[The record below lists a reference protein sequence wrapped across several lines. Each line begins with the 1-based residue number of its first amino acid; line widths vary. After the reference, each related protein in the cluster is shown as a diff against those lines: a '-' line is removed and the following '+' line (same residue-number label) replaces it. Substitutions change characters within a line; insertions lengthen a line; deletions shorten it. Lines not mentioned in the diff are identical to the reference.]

1 MRRKIILTVFGVLLL
16 FSQACLAQAPRQIA
30 GFVLGGNFSDFKE
43 KLRMETVLPIRYR
56 EYLKEVEIKPIEGF
70 KSGLVWFGT
79 CNEPNRIVRIKLKY
93 ADSSKKFYSKL
104 LERFKQRFGEPDEW
118 RGDPFHVVIAWKWS
132 FIDSNRNPISMIL
145 QHNTLDAEEKKGNA
159 LKMTL
164 TDLINQEHLCHEK
177 KYPREGQARK
187 KRRKRAR
194 GKGVNW
200 DLFVP
205 R

>member
-1 MRRKIILTVFGVLLL
+1 MKKIIILTVFGVLFL
-16 FSQACLAQAPRQIA
+16 FSRVGLAQAPSQIA
-30 GFVLGGNFSDFKE
+30 GFVLGGNFSEFKE
-43 KLRMETVLPIRYR
+43 KVQMETVLPIRYR
-56 EYLKEVEIKPIEGF
+56 EYLMEVEIKRIEGF

-93 ADSSKKFYSKL
+93 ADSSKKFYNKL

-132 FIDSNRNPISMIL
+132 FIDSERNPISMIL

-177 KYPREGQARK
+177 KHPREGQVRER
-187 KRRKRAR
+187 RRKRAR
-194 GKGVNW
+194 GKGLNW